1 MAAVEVS
8 IRELLLAFNETIH
21 QIHSAREPQV
31 PGCASEFDAPP
42 NVKADQR
49 ASWGGIRSAADSLT
63 ARRCLDEQT

>member
-8 IRELLLAFNETIH
+8 IRELLFAFNETIH

-31 PGCASEFDAPP
+31 LGCASEFDAPP

-49 ASWGGIRSAADSLT
+49 VS
-63 ARRCLDEQT
+63 